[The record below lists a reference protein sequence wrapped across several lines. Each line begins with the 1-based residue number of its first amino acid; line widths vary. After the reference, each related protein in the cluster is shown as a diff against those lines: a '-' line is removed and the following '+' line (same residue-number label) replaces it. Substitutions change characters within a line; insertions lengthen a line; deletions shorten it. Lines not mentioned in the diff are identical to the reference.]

1 LVSEEVGVAG
11 LAGAGLAGKDSGE
24 RDGGLAAGL
33 AAGLCA
39 GFVRSAG
46 GQTLKCGLNG
56 GEVVEG
62 EEAVGA
68 TAKLAGGLRAAEHE
82 EAEDGSLVAA
92 EVENGADAVLV
103 LGDAAVADGGGK
115 GEVFQ
120 GVEGLADLVFAEV
133 ENGIAARTLVARV
146 DEGIEGEGIVLRRG
160 DLFFDEGAEDAELD
174 RVELHVYKVPQVRPL
189 RWADNEGP
197 YAD

>member
-1 LVSEEVGVAG
+1 LVSKQVGVAG
-11 LAGAGLAGKDSGE
+11 LAGAGLAGKDCGE
-24 RDGGLAAGL
+24 RDGGLAV
-33 AAGLCA
+33 GLCA
-39 GFVRSAG
+39 DFVGSAG
-46 GQTLKCGLNG
+46 GQALKCGLNG

-68 TAKLAGGLRAAEHE
+68 TAKLARGLRAAEHKE
-82 EAEDGSLVAA
+82 TKDGSLVAA

-103 LGDAAVADGGGK
+103 LGDTAVADRGGE
-115 GEVFQ
+115 GEVFER
-120 GVEGLADLVFAEV
+120 VEGLADLVFGEV
-133 ENGIAARTLVARV
+133 EHRVAAGTLVARV

-160 DLFFDEGAEDAELD
+160 DLFFNEGAEDAELD
-174 RVELHVYKVPQVRPL
+174 GIELHVYKVPQVRTL